1 MINKAKS
8 SLVSQDVSITGVVLN
23 NINITRDDY
32 YYYYHT
38 YYSDYMRSDEPTEG
52 SVKNEFNKYFQK
64 FSTIFIFVF
73 LILLTFGC
81 VNTKLDNGVIELV
94 DSNAAEAYKL
104 NP

>member
-38 YYSDYMRSDEPTEG
+38 YYSDYYRASDEPTEG
-52 SVKNEFNKYFQK
+52 S
-64 FSTIFIFVF
+64 I
-73 LILLTFGC
+73 
-81 VNTKLDNGVIELV
+81 
-94 DSNAAEAYKL
+94 
-104 NP
+104 